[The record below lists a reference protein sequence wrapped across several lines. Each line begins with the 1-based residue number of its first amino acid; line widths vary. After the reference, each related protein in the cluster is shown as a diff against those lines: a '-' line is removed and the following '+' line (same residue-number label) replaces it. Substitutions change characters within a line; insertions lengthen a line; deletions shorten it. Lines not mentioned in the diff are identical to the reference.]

1 MEDKLNKVQPIWKRN
16 WFRYLGAFLITQFI
30 FIICD
35 VTEWAPN
42 FRPGGEFF
50 NRILN
55 SQFFT
60 EWFTPYKI
68 PQFNAFTAFFA
79 ITLLPYALIGAIKDL
94 TMRKNIN
101 NL

>member
-1 MEDKLNKVQPIWKRN
+1 MIV
-16 WFRYLGAFLITQFI
+16 QFI

-35 VTEWAPN
+35 VAEWAPN

-50 NRILN
+50 NRIVN

-60 EWFTPYKI
+60 EWFAPYQI
-68 PQFNAFTAFFA
+68 PQFNVFTAFFA
-79 ITLLPYALIGAIKDL
+79 ITLLPNALIGAIKDL
-94 TMRKNIN
+94 TLRKNIK